1 MSSNAPQPSAS
12 GQPNSGLF
20 TSGGGAAAPNPMSA
34 LASKPLVIEDLEA
47 VLRQSVAQGAS
58 DIHLH
63 VGHPPMVR
71 LYGAMQTL
79 AMAPVTERLLY
90 EFVQKTIP
98 ARSLKLVDDQKEV
111 DYGFGVPNL
120 ARFRAN
126 LFYELSRPA
135 LVLRIVAMEIPS
147 LEALALPSIVRRF
160 SNLNNGLVLVTGP
173 TGSGKSTTL
182 ASLINV
188 IVKERAKHII
198 TVEDP
203 IEYLHTSAKSFVTQ
217 REIGVDTN
225 DFSSGVKYALRQ
237 DPDVI
242 LIGELRDRE
251 TVAAALHAAETGHLV
266 FSTLHTSDAV
276 QTIHRIIN
284 IFQPHEREPVR
295 MQLSNILR
303 GTISQRLLPKKDN
316 SGRVPIVEVMTATPT
331 VMDYIQQNQIEQI
344 YDLIRETEMGEMVS
358 MNLSL
363 YRAVQE
369 GWIDPKE
376 AMEQSNNP
384 VQLGQMLRGAYQGT
398 ASNLG
403 QSGGLY

>member
-1 MSSNAPQPSAS
+1 MN
-12 GQPNSGLF
+12 
-20 TSGGGAAAPNPMSA
+20 T
-34 LASKPLVIEDLEA
+34 LANKPLAIEDLEA

-58 DIHLH
+58 DVHFH
-63 VGHPPMVR
+63 VGHAPMVR
-71 LYGAMQTL
+71 KFGAMQTL
-79 AMAPVTERLLY
+79 PMAPITERLLY

-98 ARSLKLVDDQKEV
+98 ARSLKLVDDQKEI
-111 DYGFGVPNL
+111 DYGFGVMGL

-135 LVLRIVAMEIPS
+135 LILRIVSKDIPD

-182 ASLINV
+182 ASLISV
-188 IVKERAKHII
+188 IVKERTKHII

-203 IEYLHTSAKSFVTQ
+203 IEYLHTSGKSFVTQ

-225 DFSSGVKYALRQ
+225 DFASGVKYALRQ

-316 SGRVPIVEVMTATPT
+316 TGRIAIVEVMTATPT

-344 YDLIRETEMGEMVS
+344 YDLIRETDLGEMVS

-369 GWIDPKE
+369 GWIEAKE

-398 ASNLG
+398 SSNFG
-403 QSGGLY
+403 QSGGGHSGGGHLGGVY